1 MHYLYRHIRLDKDE
15 PFYIGIGTVY
25 KQDLNSKNIKL
36 YYKRAYSIQ
45 NKNKIWNRIFKK
57 SNYEVE
63 IIMESTNYN
72 FIKSKEIEFIKLYGR
87 LDLKLG
93 ILANLT
99 DGGDGTLNHKVTE
112 EHRIK
117 LRNGKIGKKDS
128 EITKLKKSKYSKN
141 RTKSHTENIL
151 NKIKKPVLQFSLNG
165 EFIKKWDSLL
175 SAETNNYGYIRGCL
189 NGKQKTAG
197 GYFWIYEKNW
207 RKMKVKI
214 DKGDFI
220 EEVQNGKRIK
230 YINI

>member
-1 MHYLYRHIRLDKDE
+1 MENRIHYLYRHIRLDKDE

-99 DGGDGTLNHKVTE
+99 DGGDGSVGLKRSSEFKENCRKRMTGFNPSGSTRRKMSQSNSKRLDNKCKIIDVDTGVIYNSVVEAAKNYKINLSTLHNY
-112 EHRIK
+112 
-117 LRNGKIGKKDS
+117 LNG
-128 EITKLKKSKYSKN
+128 
-141 RTKSHTENIL
+141 RTK
-151 NKIKKPVLQFSLNG
+151 NKTSLKLYK
-165 EFIKKWDSLL
+165 EMI
-175 SAETNNYGYIRGCL
+175 
-189 NGKQKTAG
+189 
-197 GYFWIYEKNW
+197 
-207 RKMKVKI
+207 
-214 DKGDFI
+214 
-220 EEVQNGKRIK
+220 
-230 YINI
+230 